1 MKTPNVWTRAVR
13 DWQRSRKA
21 RTIEK
26 IEASKL
32 RMVRTMNTLRIWVGL
47 PLVQLSSIWALFDQP
62 MLAYW
67 LTLWFG
73 LLVYLITSV
82 GLYAEAR
89 RTAKMTKVKFDNRLG
104 STKAAVKATA
114 EKRRSEIAY
123 IWGNV
128 LGLIFVGSNIYLAVF
143 A

>member
-1 MKTPNVWTRAVR
+1 MIIPNWTKAVR
-13 DWQRSRKA
+13 RWREQSPKA
-21 RTIEK
+21 KTIEK

-47 PLVQLSSIWALFDQP
+47 PLVQGSSILALFDQP
-62 MLAYW
+62 LLFYW
-67 LTLWFG
+67 ITLWFG
-73 LLVYLITSV
+73 LLVYPITSI
-82 GLYAEAR
+82 GLYVEAR
-89 RTAKMTKVKFDNRLG
+89 RTAKMTQVKFDNRLG
-104 STKAAVKATA
+104 STKMAVKATA

-123 IWGNV
+123 IIGNC

>member
-1 MKTPNVWTRAVR
+1 MNTPNWTKAVR
-13 DWQRSRKA
+13 RWRKSPKA
-21 RTIEK
+21 KTIEK

-47 PLVQLSSIWALFDQP
+47 PLVQGSSILALFDQP
-62 MLAYW
+62 LLFYW
-67 LTLWFG
+67 ITLWFG
-73 LLVYLITSV
+73 LLVYLITSI
-82 GLYAEAR
+82 GLYVEAR
-89 RTAKMTKVKFDNRLG
+89 RTAKLTKVKFDNRLG
-104 STKAAVKATA
+104 STKMAVKATA

-123 IWGNV
+123 IIGNC

>member
-1 MKTPNVWTRAVR
+1 MKTPNWTKAVTR
-13 DWQRSRKA
+13 WQRSSKA
-21 RTIEK
+21 KTIER
-26 IEASKL
+26 IEASNL
-32 RMVRTMNTLRIWVGL
+32 RMVRTMNNLRIYIGL

-62 MLAYW
+62 MLSYW
-67 LTLWFG
+67 ITLWFG
-73 LLVYLITSV
+73 LLVYLITAL
-82 GLYAEAR
+82 GLWSEAR